1 MLDDPLC
8 RALNDF
14 YWNVAVKLRSN
25 LVISTIVIV
34 CIDLA
39 LIISGYV
46 ISESAS
52 EVSNNEAND
61 LWQRL
66 FYFVC
71 TMVLVFFAFRY
82 KSRESKR
89 PENELL
95 GSSVGFL
102 GFLDIFLWVSA
113 LFIFGLKVWVFIK

>member
-39 LIISGYV
+39 LIVSGYV

-52 EVSNNEAND
+52 EASNIEAND

-71 TMVLVFFAFRY
+71 TMVLVFL
-82 KSRESKR
+82 
-89 PENELL
+89 PLDINL
-95 GSSVGFL
+95 GSLSDL
-102 GFLDIFLWVSA
+102 RMNCWVP
-113 LFIFGLKVWVFIK
+113 LLVFWDF